1 MALAQLAERR
11 LCKAEVI
18 GSTPIRSISICSEAF
33 GTPNELSAEV
43 LLIGGLAQEEF
54 LPKFLR
60 EFMRGEHSR
69 ARTKP
74 LIQFEVLHYPAK
86 LCARRVIRLL
96 AVLLR

>member
-1 MALAQLAERR
+1 MLAQLGERR

-18 GSTPIRSISICSEAF
+18 GSTPIRSISICSETF

-54 LPKFLR
+54 LR
-60 EFMRGEHSR
+60 EFIPALMRGEHSR

-86 LCARRVIRLL
+86 LCARRVLRLL
-96 AVLLR
+96 AILLR